1 MSQGLTSI
9 GPLRRQGRLPRVVL
23 DTNVLV
29 SAIFWRGNEAGLVEL
44 IEGGF
49 LVGYTSPA
57 IINEL
62 RIVLRNPRFG
72 LERGEVDAVVGYFL
86 EILRVVEPRVTVTVV
101 KDDPADNRVLECAL
115 EVSADFVVSGD
126 EHLIGI
132 GEYRGVRIVRARAL
146 LESLRRK

>member
-1 MSQGLTSI
+1 M
-9 GPLRRQGRLPRVVL
+9 RRRGRPPRVVL
-23 DTNVLV
+23 DTNVLF
-29 SAIFWRGNEAGLVEL
+29 SAVFWRGNEPGLVEL

-62 RIVLRNPRFG
+62 RMVLRDPRFG

-86 EILRVVEPRVTVTVV
+86 GILRVVEPRVAVTVV
-101 KDDPADNRVLECAL
+101 RDDPADNRVLECAL
-115 EVSADFVVSGD
+115 EAGADFVVSGD

-146 LESLRRK
+146 LGSLKRKYG